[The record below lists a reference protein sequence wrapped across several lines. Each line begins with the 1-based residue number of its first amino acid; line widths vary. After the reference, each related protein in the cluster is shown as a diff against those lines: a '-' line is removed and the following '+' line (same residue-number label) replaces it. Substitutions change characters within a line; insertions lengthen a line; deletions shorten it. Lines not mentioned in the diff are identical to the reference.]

1 MQKRPSRVFFALG
14 QKGDQGL
21 LQTMVLNLGHLNLE
35 TVGLQENVPAV
46 LGDRAVQTKDIAAKG
61 VILLQ
66 GQVYP
71 QGSGHIVQGGR
82 ALNPPG
88 ALFQGLD
95 FGQFPLLLN
104 LSVPTGL
111 GW

>member
-46 LGDRAVQTKDIAAKG
+46 LGDRAVQTKD
-61 VILLQ
+61 
-66 GQVYP
+66 
-71 QGSGHIVQGGR
+71 
-82 ALNPPG
+82 
-88 ALFQGLD
+88 
-95 FGQFPLLLN
+95 
-104 LSVPTGL
+104 
-111 GW
+111 

>member
-71 QGSGHIVQGGR
+71 QGSATSSR
-82 ALNPPG
+82 G
-88 ALFQGLD
+88 AE
-95 FGQFPLLLN
+95 P
-104 LSVPTGL
+104 
-111 GW
+111 